1 LRYLFENYTLDIDRR
16 EMLRGADLVPVSPQ
30 VFDLLEYLI
39 RNRERVVSKDELID
53 AVWNG
58 RIVSD
63 AALTTRL
70 NAVRSVVYDSGE
82 EQRLIKTLPRKGF
95 RFVASV
101 REIAGADVGGVRQSP
116 SASAMLDKPSIAVLP
131 FQNISD
137 DAGQDYFA
145 EGLVDDIITAL
156 SRFKPFLV
164 IDRYSSFTYKGK
176 TADIRRIGQELA
188 VRYLLEGSVRKSDKR
203 IRINAQLIEVATG
216 THLWADR
223 FDGALGD
230 IFDLQDRITQQTVGA
245 IAPEVERAEIERA
258 RRTRT
263 GRLDAVTAYYLGAQH
278 IHFPTTPENN
288 DVAARYFAQAI
299 ALDPGFAPA
308 YGGAATCIAWRRANK
323 WPGDNAKEDV
333 TVLQLADRLKEM
345 GTDDAL
351 ALSAVGFLLFWFDLD
366 FEAGIEFIER
376 AIRSNPNFARAL
388 HARGLIRS
396 WQGETDAA
404 IAQLEHALRLSP
416 HDPFKYNALLGLA
429 LAHHSAGRH
438 KETSEWTDKAVRA
451 LPPAHYVGRVQA
463 ILCYVGSGRLEDA
476 RKLMAEALHQ
486 FPDLKRSTFTAPHFS
501 PTLRAELF
509 DALVRAG
516 LPE

>member
-1 LRYLFENYTLDIDRR
+1 MRYLFENYTLDIDRR
-16 EMLRGADLVPVSPQ
+16 ELLRGGDLVPVSPQ
-30 VFDLLEYLI
+30 VFELLEYLI
-39 RNRERVVSKDELID
+39 RNRERVVSKDEVID
-53 AVWNG
+53 VVWNG

-70 NAVRSVVYDSGE
+70 NAARSAICDSGD
-82 EQRLIKTLPRKGF
+82 EQRLIKTLPRRGF

-101 REIAGADVGGVRQSP
+101 QEIAGDDAGEVWQSP
-116 SASAMLDKPSIAVLP
+116 LVSAMLDKPSIAVLP

-137 DAGQDYFA
+137 DAGQEYFA
-145 EGLVDDIITAL
+145 DGLVDDIITAL
-156 SRFKPFLV
+156 SRFKAFLV
-164 IDRYSSFTYKGK
+164 IDRYSSFAYKGK
-176 TADIRRIGQELA
+176 TADIKRIGQELA
-188 VRYLLEGSVRKSDKR
+188 VRYLLEGSVRKSNKR
-203 IRINAQLIEVATG
+203 IRINAQLIEAATG
-216 THLWADR
+216 THLWAHQ

-245 IAPEVERAEIERA
+245 IAPEVERAEFERA
-258 RRTRT
+258 RRTRS

-278 IHFPTTPENN
+278 IHFPTRPKNN
-288 DVAARYFAQAI
+288 DIAASYFEQAI

-308 YGGAATCIAWRRANK
+308 YGGVANCIAWRRANK
-323 WPGDNAKEDV
+323 WPGDNAKEDAR
-333 TVLQLADRLKEM
+333 VLQLADRLKEI

-351 ALSAVGFLLFWFDLD
+351 ALSAVGFLLFWFALD
-366 FEAGIEFIER
+366 FEAGIEFIES

-416 HDPFKYNALLGLA
+416 HDLFKYNALLGLA

-438 KETSEWTDKAVRA
+438 NEASEWTDKAVRA

-463 ILCYVGSGRLEDA
+463 ILCYVGAGRLGDA

-486 FPDLKRSTFTAPHFS
+486 FPDLKCSTVTAPHFS
-501 PTLRAELF
+501 PALRAELF
-509 DALVRAG
+509 EALVRAG
-516 LPE
+516 LPA